1 MSAQSPG
8 QKDSDVLFADNSLVV
23 VLTGWSVLCFQGQR
37 SSDELCVMF
46 LPLLGVAG

>member
-8 QKDSDVLFADNSLVV
+8 QKDSDVLFADNSV

-37 SSDELCVMF
+37 SSDEF
-46 LPLLGVAG
+46 LPQLGVAG